1 MSNFKFSGKSLKR
14 LEGVH
19 PNLVKVMKRAI
30 ELSEVDF
37 SIIQGVRT
45 IDEQRRLVAEGKSL
59 TLNSRHLVQ
68 KDGYGYAVDV
78 VPYPVNWSLYAFY
91 PIAEAVRKAAE
102 ELNIKVRWG
111 GAWTVLNGSND
122 SPEMLVERYSTAR
135 RKVGNKVFIDAPH
148 FEIIAK

>member
-1 MSNFKFSGKSLKR
+1 MNNFKFSNKSLKR

-19 PNLVKVMKRAI
+19 PSLVKVMKRAI

-37 SIIQGVRT
+37 SIIQGIRT

-78 VPYPVNWSLYAFY
+78 VSYPVNWSLYAFY
-91 PIAEAVRKAAE
+91 PIAKAVRKAAE
-102 ELNIKVRWG
+102 ELNVKVRWG
-111 GAWTVLNGSND
+111 GGWVILNGSTD
-122 SPEMLVERYSTAR
+122 SPEVLVEKYSLAR
-135 RKVGNKVFIDAPH
+135 RKAGNKIFIDAPH
-148 FEIIAK
+148 FEIVIK